1 MVCVS
6 ITSSFARLVS
16 VNKRLE
22 QVKSNELS
30 TVGVLDVTKVTSLV
44 VSPDLTRL
52 ETTYVVTKV
61 RPRTTSLVRCDF
73 FPVLSKMKSRFC
85 VAISSDMWTSSG
97 T

>member
-1 MVCVS
+1 MCISV
-6 ITSSFARLVS
+6 TSSFARLVS

-30 TVGVLDVTKVTSLV
+30 TVGVLGVTKIAGLV
-44 VSPDLTRL
+44 VPPDLARL
-52 ETTYVVTKV
+52 ETTNVVTKV
-61 RPRTTSLVRCDF
+61 RPSTTSLVRGDF
-73 FPVLSKMKSRFC
+73 FPVLSKMKPRFC